1 MMEITKIKE
10 NKLKKVL
17 QFSVPSIIAMLL
29 QTVITVTDG
38 YFTGNYVG
46 DNALAAI
53 NLGLPILY
61 FYLGVGLCIG
71 VGGSVISGRLLGGR
85 EKRRS
90 SEVFTQTV
98 LTAIVFCAVISIVI
112 GCFFTP
118 IQGILKADEGLTDY
132 FTEYY
137 QIMLFT
143 YPLMVLGT
151 TLGMFLRADGKPQV
165 GMLISVLGCILN
177 VVMDHIFVAAM
188 GLGVQGSAIGTLLTQ
203 LLTVGL
209 FVCCFL
215 KSDSGIRFCRFT
227 FDGNVQKETILNG
240 SSEFIGEMASMI
252 SMYIFNYVLMK
263 YVGTQGVAAFTI
275 LGFAVYGYNMICIG
289 FGQGIV
295 PLVSVCLGAGEMD
308 TAMDIRKITNRILF
322 VLGILVAG
330 SFFLAGR
337 AYAEMFGC
345 SSIVADMVSMG
356 FRIYSVTFLV
366 MGYDVVNSMYFTSCG
381 DARSS
386 ALISSLRGLVLLIT
400 FTLILSALF
409 GMNGVW
415 MAAPCSEVLTAV
427 VSLFLIARQKKQIA
441 LMTEEDI
448 GSASLLCDKLLRNGE

>member
-118 IQGILKADEGLTDY
+118 IQGILKAD
-132 FTEYY
+132 
-137 QIMLFT
+137 
-143 YPLMVLGT
+143 
-151 TLGMFLRADGKPQV
+151 
-165 GMLISVLGCILN
+165 
-177 VVMDHIFVAAM
+177 
-188 GLGVQGSAIGTLLTQ
+188 
-203 LLTVGL
+203 
-209 FVCCFL
+209 
-215 KSDSGIRFCRFT
+215 SGIRFCRFT

-330 SFFLAGR
+330 SFFLQEELMRKCLDA
-337 AYAEMFGC
+337 AALWQIWYQW
-345 SSIVADMVSMG
+345 DPG
-356 FRIYSVTFLV
+356 FT
-366 MGYDVVNSMYFTSCG
+366 
-381 DARSS
+381 
-386 ALISSLRGLVLLIT
+386 
-400 FTLILSALF
+400 
-409 GMNGVW
+409 
-415 MAAPCSEVLTAV
+415 P
-427 VSLFLIARQKKQIA
+427 
-441 LMTEEDI
+441 
-448 GSASLLCDKLLRNGE
+448 